1 MASKYKHKVVIWNPS
16 TATEATL
23 TTALDNQG
31 NQGWELKTVMQN
43 TTTRAFALF
52 IKAVAA

>member
-1 MASKYKHKVVIWNPS
+1 MAAKYQHKVIIWNPQ
-16 TATEATL
+16 TATEAIL
-23 TTALDNQG
+23 TAALDSQG

-52 IKAVAA
+52 IKIVSE